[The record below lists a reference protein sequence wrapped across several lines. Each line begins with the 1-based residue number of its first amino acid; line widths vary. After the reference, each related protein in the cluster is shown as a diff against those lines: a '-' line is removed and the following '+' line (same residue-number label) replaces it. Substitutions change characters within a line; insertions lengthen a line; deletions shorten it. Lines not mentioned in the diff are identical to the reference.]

1 VAQSGREFSTCG
13 SDTKQ
18 FVSLSAVGT
27 TAVQYPMR
35 RVWVQAG
42 GKKTPNNSMNQA
54 DKQKFILN

>member
-27 TAVQYPMR
+27 TAVHYLTR
-35 RVWVQAG
+35 KVWVQAG
-42 GKKTPNNSMNQA
+42 CKKTPSSSMNQA
-54 DKQKFILN
+54 DKQKSILD